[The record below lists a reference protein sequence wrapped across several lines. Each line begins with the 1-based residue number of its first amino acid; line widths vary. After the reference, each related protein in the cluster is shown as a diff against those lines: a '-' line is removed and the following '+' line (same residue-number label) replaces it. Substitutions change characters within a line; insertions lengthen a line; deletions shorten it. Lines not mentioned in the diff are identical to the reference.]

1 MKRLC
6 AFFEHRTTENPSDT
20 DYWDLFLIA
29 FLAAA
34 FRGSGSLV
42 QRLFSLIERWRDI
55 HWKSQPTYYRML
67 NGHFKIAVSL
77 WESMKDSPIYS
88 PDEWKTVE
96 RYIFSMD
103 CAAILHAKEHGH
115 MEAFKRYFDVSD
127 EYRYYPIIYGAII
140 KGDGRDPERVCEF
153 INEHIG
159 ET

>member
-1 MKRLC
+1 
-6 AFFEHRTTENPSDT
+6 
-20 DYWDLFLIA
+20 
-29 FLAAA
+29 
-34 FRGSGSLV
+34 
-42 QRLFSLIERWRDI
+42 
-55 HWKSQPTYYRML
+55 ML